1 MGDNIDTFP
10 APVADAWADFRRSLV
25 RRGRKGGTID
35 VYAKSYRN
43 FWRWA
48 LDHDVA
54 PDPSGVDH
62 RVVNRWTDH
71 LLSAPVTRNGA
82 TVVELDPETGEHVAK
97 LLQPA
102 TRKILYMNL
111 RPFFSWWAKEEDV
124 ANPFDRSDSPAVPR
138 DDAVPLVSLDDVR
151 AVLGTCSSRTDFTD
165 RRDEALIR
173 VLIDTGARRG
183 ELAAIRVEDWDR
195 RNDLLLLDGKS
206 GPRTV
211 PLSLSTGEAMSRYY
225 RRRSEHRHARL
236 PSLWLGPK
244 GALGDSAIA
253 QMLNRRCDL
262 AGVAH
267 INPHRFRHT
276 WAHLFR
282 AEGGAEGDL
291 MYLAGWSSTEMAHRY
306 GRSAAMERAQDAARR
321 IRVGDRV

>member
-1 MGDNIDTFP
+1 MTGDTDLP
-10 APVADAWADFRRSLV
+10 APLEDAWSDFRRSLA
-25 RRGRKGGTID
+25 RRGRSAGTVQ
-35 VYAKSYRN
+35 VYRKSFVT

-48 LDHDVA
+48 VGVGIA
-54 PDPSGVDH
+54 PDPSVVDH

-71 LLSAPVTRNGA
+71 LLTAPAIRNGRPML
-82 TVVELDPETGEHVAK
+82 TIDPETGEHVDK
-97 LLQPA
+97 LLEPA
-102 TRKILYMNL
+102 TRRILYTNL
-111 RPFFSWWAKEEDV
+111 RPFFTWWSREEDV
-124 ANPFDRSDSPAVPR
+124 ANPFDRSDPPSVAKDPP
-138 DDAVPLVSLDDVR
+138 VPLVSIDDVR
-151 AVLGTCSSRTDFTD
+151 AVLATCVDRQDFTD
-165 RRDEALIR
+165 CRDLAIIR

-183 ELAAIRVEDWDR
+183 ELVAIALGDWDQ
-195 RNDLLLLDGKS
+195 RNDLLHLDGKT

-211 PLSLSTGEAMSRYY
+211 PLSLSTGEALARYK
-225 RRRSEHRHARL
+225 RRRAGHRLAHL
-236 PSLWLGPK
+236 PALWLGPK
-244 GALGDSAIA
+244 GALGESAFA

-262 AGVAH
+262 AGVAR

-306 GRSAAMERAQDAARR
+306 GRSAAMERAQAAARR